1 MPGVIVEL
9 GYGGWEDVPG
19 TFTTQT
25 RELKTA
31 HDVEDFGVT
40 QAGICILAL

>member
-9 GYGGWEDVPG
+9 GCGGWEDAPG
-19 TFTTQT
+19 TFRTQT
-25 RELKTA
+25 RELKIA

-40 QAGICILAL
+40 QARICILAL

>member
-1 MPGVIVEL
+1 MQEVIVEL
-9 GYGGWEDVPG
+9 GYGGWEDLPG
-19 TFTTQT
+19 TFMTQT
-25 RELKTA
+25 QELKIA